1 MVHCGFEASAV
12 ADIVK
17 HPLKALGVTLRGV
30 KTDGPMAVDISLANQ
45 RPADYVFSQH
55 VEERLAQIKATNPR
69 ARKVAR
75 VAAE

>member
-17 HPLKALGVTLRGV
+17 HPLKALLVTMRGV
-30 KTDGPMAVDISLANQ
+30 KTDGPMAQDIPVDNQ
-45 RPADYVFSQH
+45 RPAEFVFSSH
-55 VEERLAQIKATNPR
+55 VDQRLAEIKAANPR

-75 VAAE
+75 VG